1 MSTFAPGV
9 LDFDY
14 AGDSAKYQHLIEKR
28 ADGRPDKG
36 QLNFEMNLRAY
47 KNTTEFKAF
56 RPFLFPSTKAFSPR
70 SQWHERTSDVKLLN
84 EEYKRKFN
92 DKFS

>member
-56 RPFLFPSTKAFSPR
+56 RPFLFPATKAFSPR